1 MTKYRTISALKHF
14 SLTMAYVEEE
24 KKKRINFLCEN
35 PTHSKD
41 SFILHNVIFE
51 ILSSPQLT

>member
-1 MTKYRTISALKHF
+1 
-14 SLTMAYVEEE
+14 MAYVEEE
-24 KKKRINFLCEN
+24 KKKRINFLCGS

-41 SFILHNVIFE
+41 TFILHNVIFE